1 METNSNRSEDFIKS
15 CYLINDEL
23 ESGVVILPLDAN
35 GRRIKSEKII
45 DTLYKS
51 LISTS
56 IPDDCSV
63 YHYPMG
69 NITRESWSTIK
80 ENTKIKK
87 VKSPESADYIIVGIR
102 SFGKF
107 FSDANYYHQLV
118 DSSIFCENVD
128 NIIADFDDS
137 LDNICTND
145 IKDSV
150 KTKRNEIVSKLNAL
164 KVSASA
170 RDYVFRN
177 GYLQNYFRY
186 HHHVDLNNIVRALA
200 DMALQRSQKDEN
212 QSFAFVNP
220 TYLDDLQTI
229 IDNPGKT
236 VSEAAI
242 LDHIKSHQVTIDAD
256 MYANLN
262 SMLKSV
268 DKDNARLAVDILS
281 SVDVESSFGY
291 VCLLM
296 YQHMNMFTNNRDW
309 FTNSRAKSMLLA
321 FNNRVADAVANDKV
335 VWGFD
340 RGCNLPSRL
349 EQPETLLKILTRTGS
364 ANEHIMSIIM
374 DMVRKDFTD
383 YIKTSWIERVLRT
396 DVLIDAIT
404 FRPEFTLGG
413 GE

>member
-1 METNSNRSEDFIKS
+1 METNIIRSKDLIKS
-15 CYLINDEL
+15 CYLINDEV
-23 ESGVVILPLDAN
+23 ESGVILMPSDKRMN
-35 GRRIKSEKII
+35 SEKIT
-45 DTLYKS
+45 DALYKS
-51 LISTS
+51 LIGTS

-69 NITRESWSTIK
+69 NITRESWATIK

-87 VKSPESADYIIVGIR
+87 IKSPESADYIVVGIR

-118 DSSIFCENVD
+118 DSSVFCENVD
-128 NIIADFDDS
+128 HIIADFDNNLDS
-137 LDNICTND
+137 ICTSD
-145 IKDSV
+145 IKDAV
-150 KTKRNEIVSKLNAL
+150 KTKRDQIVSSLNAL
-164 KVSASA
+164 KMSAST

-177 GYLQNYFRY
+177 GYLLNYFRY
-186 HHHVDLNNIVRALA
+186 HHHVNLDNIVRALA
-200 DMALQRSQKDEN
+200 DMALQRSQKDGN
-212 QSFAFVNP
+212 QSFAFINP
-220 TYLDDLQTI
+220 TYLEDLQAI

-236 VSEAAI
+236 VSEAAV
-242 LDHIKSHQVTIDAD
+242 LEHIKSHQVTIDAD
-256 MYANLN
+256 MYANLHG
-262 SMLKSV
+262 MLKSV
-268 DKDNARLAVDILS
+268 DKNNARLAVDILS

-291 VCLLM
+291 LCLLM
-296 YQHMNMFTNNRDW
+296 YQHMNMFANNRDW

-321 FNNRVADAVANDKV
+321 FNNKVADAVANDK

-340 RGCNLPSRL
+340 RGCNLPGRL

-364 ANEHIMSIIM
+364 ANEHIMSLIM
-374 DMVRKDFTD
+374 DMVRKDFAD
-383 YIKTSWIERVLRT
+383 YVKTSWIERVLRT